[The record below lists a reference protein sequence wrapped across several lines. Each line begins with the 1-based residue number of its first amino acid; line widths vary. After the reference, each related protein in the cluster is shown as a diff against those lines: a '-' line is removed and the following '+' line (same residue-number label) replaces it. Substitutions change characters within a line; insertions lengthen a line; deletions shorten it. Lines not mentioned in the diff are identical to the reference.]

1 MNKTWKRQVFRHTA
15 LYTAILMFS
24 HTGGGGGAQA
34 QTQTQTH
41 KYAIV
46 MNGQNLPE
54 VKWGQ
59 DYKKLAQKSN
69 ERQFTHTTN
78 FHIKKNVTLSFNNI
92 DEVVAEKK
100 DVVVFGTATYLPPYG
115 KVSGFDA
122 DKLKKRGDALGW
134 IKTTKPGLVGY
145 SYEGVT
151 CQNNYNNASSG
162 CPELIYKTQF
172 SFGQQGLK
180 KKTTGGLDIAEDKS
194 RDNSPIYKLQD
205 YPGLGVSFNL
215 SSESLVKSIKYNKI
229 ISSFSEGVTQQ
240 NGTQNQHKDKN
251 LVYTTGDYQYKN
263 KYSSRYVGQNEHSA
277 IAFYLNAKLHLL
289 DKKNIKNIAQGKT
302 VNLGTLKSYVEPTA
316 EWKNKRQN
324 YFQGNWTFED
334 KGTVSVKLKLPEVK
348 AGRCVNKN
356 NPNPNAKAPS
366 PALTAPALWFGPV
379 QNGKVQMYSA
389 SVSTYPDSSS
399 SQIFLQNLSRKDD
412 TSKPGRYSLKPLST
426 SEIKSKEPNFTGRQT
441 IIRLDGRVQQ
451 IKLGQSN
458 NEVVGFNGN
467 SNNATFG
474 IVSEGSFMP
483 DTSEWK
489 KVLLPWTV
497 RVFADDSKFKE
508 FNKEEKDNK
517 PKYSQKYRSRDNGKR
532 ERNLGDIVNS
542 PIVAVGGYL
551 ATSAN
556 DGMVHIFKKGNGGDE
571 RNYSLKLSYIPGT
584 MPRKDIENKDSTLAK
599 ELRAFAEKG
608 YVGDRYG
615 VDGGF
620 VLRQV
625 NLNGKDHVFMFGAMG
640 FGGRGA
646 YALDLTKADGSDPT
660 KASLFD
666 VKDNG
671 NNGNN
676 GNNRVEL
683 GYTVGTPQ
691 IGKTHNGKYAAFLA
705 SGYATKKIDDPT
717 NKTALYVYD
726 LENNGNLIKKIEV
739 KDGKGGLSSPTLVDK
754 DLDGTVDIA
763 YAGDRGGKM
772 YRFDLSG
779 QSPDQWTVRPI
790 FEGTKPITS
799 APAISQLKDKRVV
812 IFGTG
817 SDLSEEDV
825 DNMEEQYIYGI
836 FDDDTA
842 TTGTVNFSGSGG
854 GLLEQVLSRDN
865 DNKTLFLTDYKRS
878 DGSGSKG
885 WVVKLKDGQRV
896 TVKPTV
902 VLRTAFVT
910 IRKYNDGGCGAETAI
925 LGINTADGG
934 KLTKKSARPIVPDA
948 NKDVAQYSGHKQ
960 TTKGKSIPIGC
971 MQKGNEIVCPNGYVY
986 DKPVNVRYLDEKK
999 TDGFSTTAD
1008 GDAGGSGIDPAG
1020 KRSGKNNRC
1029 FSQKGVRT
1037 LLMNDLDSLDITGPT
1052 CGMKRIS
1059 WREVFY

>member
-24 HTGGGGGAQA
+24 HTGGGGAQA
-34 QTQTQTH
+34 QTH

-46 MNGQNLPE
+46 MNAQNLPE

-59 DYKKLAQKSN
+59 DYRKLAQKSN

-78 FHIKKNVTLSFNNI
+78 FYIKKNVTLSFNNI

-134 IKTTKPGLVGY
+134 IKTIKPGLVGY

-151 CQNNYNNASSG
+151 CQNNYNNASRG

-180 KKTTGGLDIAEDKS
+180 KKTNGRLDIDEDKS

-215 SSESLVKSIKYNKI
+215 SSESLVKSVKYNKI
-229 ISSFSEGVTQQ
+229 ISSFSEDVTQQ
-240 NGTQNQHKDKN
+240 NGTQSHHKDKN

-263 KYSSRYVGQNEHSA
+263 RYSSRYVGQDEHSA
-277 IAFYLNAKLHLL
+277 VAFYLNAKLHLL

-302 VNLGTLKSYVEPTA
+302 VNLGTLKPYVEPTE
-316 EWKNKRQN
+316 EWKNKRGN
-324 YFQGNWTFED
+324 HFQGNWTFED
-334 KGTVSVKLKLPEVK
+334 KGEVSVKLKLPEVK
-348 AGRCVNKN
+348 AGRCINAN

-379 QNGKVQMYSA
+379 KDGKAEMYSA

-399 SQIFLQNLSRKDD
+399 SRIYLQNLKRKTDPG
-412 TSKPGRYSLKPLST
+412 KPGRHSLETLT
-426 SEIKSKEPNFTGRQT
+426 ENDIKSREPNFTGRQT
-441 IIRLDGRVQQ
+441 IIRLNGGVRE
-451 IKLGQSN
+451 IKLDKN
-458 NEVVGFNGN
+458 NTEVVNFNGN
-467 SNNATFG
+467 DGNNDTFG
-474 IVSEGSFMP
+474 IVKDLGVEP

-497 RVFADDSKFKE
+497 RASNNDNQFKT
-508 FNKEEKDNK
+508 FNQEEKDGK
-517 PKYSQKYRSRDNGKR
+517 PKYSQKYRSRDNGKH

-556 DGMVHIFKKGNGGDE
+556 DGMVHIFKQSGGDK
-571 RNYSLKLSYIPGT
+571 RSYNLKLSYIPGT
-584 MPRKDIENKDSTLAK
+584 MPRQYFDNDTSALKDSTLAK

-625 NLNGKDHVFMFGAMG
+625 ERDGKTRVFMFGAMG

-646 YALDLTKADGSDPT
+646 YALDLSKIDSNNPT
-660 KASLFD
+660 AVSLFD
-666 VKDNG
+666 VKHD
-671 NNGNN
+671 NNGKNSNN
-676 GNNRVEL
+676 SVQL

-691 IGKTHNGKYAAFLA
+691 IGKTHNDKYAAFLA
-705 SGYATKKIDDPT
+705 SGYATKEITSGD

-763 YAGDRGGKM
+763 YAGDRGGNM
-772 YRFDLSG
+772 YRFDLSS
-779 QSPDQWTVRPI
+779 QDPSQWTVRTI
-790 FEGTKPITS
+790 FQGTKPITS

-825 DNMEEQYIYGI
+825 LSTSEQYIYGI
-836 FDDDTA
+836 FDDDTVA
-842 TTGTVNFSGSGG
+842 NNVNVKLSGLGG
-854 GLLEQVLSRDN
+854 GLLEQVLKKDGN
-865 DNKTLFLTDYKRS
+865 TLFLSDYKRS
-878 DGSGSKG
+878 NGSGDKG
-885 WVVKLKDGQRV
+885 WVVKLEAGQRV

-934 KLTKKSARPIVPDA
+934 KLTKKSARPIVPAA
-948 NKDVAQYSGHKQ
+948 NSKVAQYSGDKK
-960 TTKGKSIPIGC
+960 TSNGKSIPIGC
-971 MQKGNEIVCPNGYVY
+971 MEKGNETVCPNGYVY
-986 DKPVNVRYLDEKK
+986 
-999 TDGFSTTAD
+999 
-1008 GDAGGSGIDPAG
+1008 
-1020 KRSGKNNRC
+1020 
-1029 FSQKGVRT
+1029 
-1037 LLMNDLDSLDITGPT
+1037 
-1052 CGMKRIS
+1052 
-1059 WREVFY
+1059 

>member
-1 MNKTWKRQVFRHTA
+1 MNKTLKRQVFRHTA
-15 LYTAILMFS
+15 LYAAILMFS
-24 HTGGGGGAQA
+24 HTGGGGAQA
-34 QTQTQTH
+34 ETH
-41 KYAIV
+41 NYAIV
-46 MNGQNLPE
+46 MNEQNQLK
-54 VKWGQ
+54 VKQEGSYSTLREK
-59 DYKKLAQKSN
+59 DR
-69 ERQFTHTTN
+69 ERKFIYNRGRQGGGSVFFDNTD
-78 FHIKKNVTLSFNNI
+78 TLVSRQSGT
-92 DEVVAEKK
+92 A
-100 DVVVFGTATYLPPYG
+100 VFGTATYLPPYG
-115 KVSGFDA
+115 KVSGFDER
-122 DKLKKRGDALGW
+122 KLKERNNAVDW
-134 IKTTKPGLVGY
+134 IHTTRAGLAGYAYTNVICRSSDQCPQLVYETKFSFDGIGLVK
-145 SYEGVT
+145 
-151 CQNNYNNASSG
+151 NAG
-162 CPELIYKTQF
+162 R
-172 SFGQQGLK
+172 
-180 KKTTGGLDIAEDKS
+180 LDRHSDPS
-194 RDNSPIYKLQD
+194 RENSPIYKLKD
-205 YPGLGVSFNL
+205 HPWLGVSFNL
-215 SSESLVKSIKYNKI
+215 GSENTVKNGNSFNRL
-229 ISSFSEGVTQQ
+229 ISSFSEDNNNQTIVSTTRGHLISLGDQQ
-240 NGTQNQHKDKN
+240 
-251 LVYTTGDYQYKN
+251 
-263 KYSSRYVGQNEHSA
+263 REHTA
-277 IAFYLNAKLHLL
+277 MAYYLNAKLHLL
-289 DKKNIKNIAQGKT
+289 DKKGIKDIAQGKT
-302 VNLGTLKSYVEPTA
+302 VDLGTLRPRVEAKVRRGGGNLLNFWAT
-316 EWKNKRQN
+316 WKI
-324 YFQGNWTFED
+324 ED
-334 KGTVSVKLKLPEVK
+334 KGNITVRLDLPEVK
-348 AGRCVNKN
+348 AGRCTNAAH
-356 NPNPNAKAPS
+356 PNSKAKPPS

-379 QNGKVQMYSA
+379 QNGKAEMYSA

-399 SQIFLQNLSRKDD
+399 SRIFLQNLKRKNDPN
-412 TSKPGRYSLKPLST
+412 KPGRYSLADLSA
-426 SEIKSKEPNFTGRQT
+426 SDIQSKEPTFTSRQT
-441 IIRLDGRVQQ
+441 VIRLDKGVHQ
-451 IKLGQSN
+451 IKLQG
-458 NEVVGFNGN
+458 NEVTGFNGN

-483 DTSEWK
+483 DASEWK

-497 RVFADDSKFKE
+497 RASNDDGQFNT
-508 FNKEEKDNK
+508 FNKKENNGK
-517 PKYSQKYRSRDNGKR
+517 PTYSQKYRSRDNSKR
-532 ERNLGDIVNS
+532 ERDLGDIVNS

-556 DGMVHIFKKGNGGDE
+556 DGMVHIFKKGNGDA

-584 MPRKDIENKDSTLAK
+584 MPRQYFDNDTSALKDSTLAQ
-599 ELRAFAEKG
+599 ELRTFAEKG

-620 VLRQV
+620 VLREV
-625 NLNGKDHVFMFGAMG
+625 ERGGKKHVFMFGAMG

-646 YALDLTKADGSDPT
+646 YALDLTKVDSNNPT
-660 KASLFD
+660 AVSLFD
-666 VKDNG
+666 VKNDN

-676 GNNRVEL
+676 GVKL

-705 SGYATKKIDDPT
+705 SGYATKDINSNDNT
-717 NKTALYVYD
+717 TALYVYD
-726 LENNGNLIKKIEV
+726 LENNNGTPIAKIEV

-763 YAGDRGGKM
+763 YAGDRGGNM

-779 QSPDQWTVRPI
+779 NNPTKWSARAI
-790 FEGTKPITS
+790 FSGNKPITS

-825 DNMEEQYIYGI
+825 DKKDEQYIYGI

-842 TTGTVNFSGSGG
+842 TSNVDVKLKGLGG
-854 GLLEQVLSRDN
+854 GLLEQVLEQKD
-865 DNKTLFLTDYKRS
+865 KTLFLTDYKRS

-910 IRKYNDGGCGAETAI
+910 IRKYTDNGCGAETAI

-948 NKDVAQYSGHKQ
+948 NKDVAQYSGHK
-960 TTKGKSIPIGC
+960 KGINGKSIPIGC
-971 MQKGNEIVCPNGYVY
+971 MWKNNETVCPNGYVY

-1037 LLMNDLDSLDITGPT
+1037 LLMNDLDSLDITGPM